1 MEFWHVEDI
10 LQYHGRGLA
19 LGMHVDGNAAD
30 TSGLNGAVIAKDDVH
45 GVDEWGI
52 MMKPVAMCTHIAR
65 GARVD
70 DPTSLETLRTRIDLG
85 L

>member
-1 MEFWHVEDI
+1 
-10 LQYHGRGLA
+10 
-19 LGMHVDGNAAD
+19 
-30 TSGLNGAVIAKDDVH
+30 LNGTVVAEDDVH

-52 MMKPVAMCTHIAR
+52 MMKPVAMCAHIAR

-70 DPTSLETLRTRIDLG
+70 DPTGLETLRTGIDLG